1 MKKNERQNG
10 QNGQSK
16 QNKQNKKIEPRL
28 DLQIQFFLVCLLEFV
43 VVALLAYLI
52 GLTIEKLLG
61 VTVNVPVFVWAIAVS
76 IVIGG
81 GISVWITKKFFDPVA
96 HLKAAMREVA
106 GGNFKVKVE
115 TDSKLRDI
123 RSIYADFNAMV
134 HELSAIETLQTDF
147 ISGVSHE
154 FKTPI
159 AAIEGYTQL
168 LQDHT
173 LSDEERDAY
182 VEKILYNTGRLS
194 GLVGNILLLSKINNR
209 TAKLTK
215 NLYRL
220 DEQIRQ
226 TIVATENKWGAKDID
241 FDVDL
246 AEVLWSG
253 HEMLLYHVWSNLLDN
268 AIKFSPRG
276 GTIRMR
282 LRRNEAGVVFTICD
296 EGPGIPAGEAERI
309 FGKFYQ
315 SDASHEAEG
324 NGLGLALVKSI
335 VTVHDGSVSVE
346 PGTSLFTVF
355 LPEAG
360 NT

>member
-1 MKKNERQNG
+1 MKKNEQQGR
-10 QNGQSK
+10 
-16 QNKQNKKIEPRL
+16 KIAPRL
-28 DLQIQFFLVCLLEFV
+28 DLQVRFFLVCLLEFV
-43 VVALLAYLI
+43 AVALLAYL
-52 GLTIEKLLG
+52 LSLMIEKLLG
-61 VTVNVPVFVWAIAVS
+61 VTVNVPIFVWAIAIS

-81 GISVWITKKFFDPVA
+81 GISIWMTKKFFDPVA
-96 HLKAAMREVA
+96 RLKEAMREVA

-134 HELSAIETLQTDF
+134 RELSAIETLQTDF

-154 FKTPI
+154 FKTPLG
-159 AAIEGYTQL
+159 AIEGYTQL

-173 LSDEERDAY
+173 LSDAEREAY

-194 GLVGNILLLSKINNR
+194 ALVGNILLLSKINNR
-209 TAKLTK
+209 SAKLTK
-215 NLYRL
+215 NRYRL

-226 TIVATENKWGAKDID
+226 AIVATENKWGAKDID

-246 AEVLWSG
+246 AEVLWLG
-253 HEMLLYHVWSNLLDN
+253 HELLLYHVWSNLLDN

-276 GTIRMR
+276 GVIRMR
-282 LRRNEAGVVFTICD
+282 LRRNEAGVVFTISD

-315 SDASHEAEG
+315 SDASHESEG
-324 NGLGLALVKSI
+324 NGLGLALVKTI
-335 VTVHDGSVSVE
+335 VTVHDGTVSVE
-346 PGTSLFTVF
+346 PGTSQFTVF
-355 LPEAG
+355 LPESG

>member
-1 MKKNERQNG
+1 MRRDERQG
-10 QNGQSK
+10 
-16 QNKQNKKIEPRL
+16 KKITPRL
-28 DLQIQFFLVCLLEFV
+28 DLQLQFFLVCLIEFV
-43 VVALLAYLI
+43 AVALLAYLLS
-52 GLTIEKLLG
+52 LTIEKLLG
-61 VTVNVPVFVWAIAVS
+61 VTVNVPIFVWAIAVS

-81 GISVWITKKFFDPVA
+81 GISIWITKKFFDPVA

-106 GGNFKVKVE
+106 GGNFRVKVE

-134 HELSAIETLQTDF
+134 RELSAIETLQTDF

-173 LSDEERDAY
+173 LSDAERDAY

-194 GLVGNILLLSKINNR
+194 GLVGNILLLSKIENR
-209 TAKLTK
+209 TATLTK
-215 NLYRL
+215 NRYRL

-226 TIVATENKWGAKDID
+226 AIVATENKWSVRDIE

-253 HEMLLYHVWSNLLDN
+253 HETLLYHVWSNLLDN

-282 LRRNEAGVVFTICD
+282 LRRTEEGVVFTVSD
-296 EGPGIPAGEAERI
+296 EGPGISAGEEERI

-315 SDASHEAEG
+315 SEASHEAEG
-324 NGLGLALVKSI
+324 NGLGLALVRTI
-335 VTVHDGSVSVE
+335 VTLHGGTVSVE

-355 LPEAG
+355 LPETGQSDKSAV
-360 NT
+360 

>member
-1 MKKNERQNG
+1 MKKNEQQGR
-10 QNGQSK
+10 
-16 QNKQNKKIEPRL
+16 KIAPRL
-28 DLQIQFFLVCLLEFV
+28 DLQVRFFLVCLLEFV
-43 VVALLAYLI
+43 AVALLAYL
-52 GLTIEKLLG
+52 LSLMIEKLLG
-61 VTVNVPVFVWAIAVS
+61 VTVNVPIFVWAIAIS

-81 GISVWITKKFFDPVA
+81 GISIWITKKFFDPVA
-96 HLKAAMREVA
+96 RLKEAMREVA

-134 HELSAIETLQTDF
+134 RELSAIETLQTDF

-154 FKTPI
+154 FKTPLG
-159 AAIEGYTQL
+159 AIEGYTQL

-173 LSDEERDAY
+173 LSDAEREAY

-194 GLVGNILLLSKINNR
+194 ALVGNILLLSKINNR
-209 TAKLTK
+209 SAKLTK
-215 NLYRL
+215 NRYRL

-226 TIVATENKWGAKDID
+226 AIVATENKWGAKDID

-246 AEVLWSG
+246 AEVLWLG
-253 HEMLLYHVWSNLLDN
+253 HELLLYHVWSNLLDN

-276 GTIRMR
+276 GVIRMR
-282 LRRNEAGVVFTICD
+282 LRRNEAGVVFTISD

-315 SDASHEAEG
+315 SDASHESEG
-324 NGLGLALVKSI
+324 NGLGLALVKTI
-335 VTVHDGSVSVE
+335 VTVHDGTVSVE
-346 PGTSLFTVF
+346 PGTSQFTVF
-355 LPEAG
+355 LPESG

>member
-1 MKKNERQNG
+1 MKKNEQQGR
-10 QNGQSK
+10 
-16 QNKQNKKIEPRL
+16 KIAPRL
-28 DLQIQFFLVCLLEFV
+28 DLQVRFFLVCLLEFV
-43 VVALLAYLI
+43 AVALLAYL
-52 GLTIEKLLG
+52 LSLMIEKLLG
-61 VTVNVPVFVWAIAVS
+61 VTVNVPIFVWAIAIS

-81 GISVWITKKFFDPVA
+81 GISIWMTKKFFDPVA
-96 HLKAAMREVA
+96 RLKEAMREVA

-134 HELSAIETLQTDF
+134 RELSAIETLQTDF

-154 FKTPI
+154 FKTPLG
-159 AAIEGYTQL
+159 AIEGYTQL

-173 LSDEERDAY
+173 LSDAERGAY

-194 GLVGNILLLSKINNR
+194 ALVGNILLLSKINNR
-209 TAKLTK
+209 SAKLTK
-215 NLYRL
+215 NRYRL

-226 TIVATENKWGAKDID
+226 AIVATENKWGAKDID

-246 AEVLWSG
+246 AEVLWLG
-253 HEMLLYHVWSNLLDN
+253 HELLLYHVWSNLLDN

-276 GTIRMR
+276 GVIRMR
-282 LRRNEAGVVFTICD
+282 LRRNEAGVVFTISD

-315 SDASHEAEG
+315 SDASHESEG
-324 NGLGLALVKSI
+324 NGLGLALVKTI
-335 VTVHDGSVSVE
+335 VTVHDGTVSVE
-346 PGTSLFTVF
+346 PGTSQFTVF
-355 LPEAG
+355 LPESG

>member
-10 QNGQSK
+10 QSKQNK

-28 DLQIQFFLVCLLEFV
+28 DLQIQFFLICLLEFV

-81 GISVWITKKFFDPVA
+81 GISVWITKKFFNPVA

-115 TDSKLRDI
+115 TDSKLEDI

-173 LSDEERDAY
+173 LSLYVRLEADFLLFFFPVAVLDAVVDKLVQY
-182 VEKILYNTGRLS
+182 KDQPLLICKHLYISHRHFQLYPA
-194 GLVGNILLLSKINNR
+194 
-209 TAKLTK
+209 AKEFIFVLHGHGP
-215 NLYRL
+215 
-220 DEQIRQ
+220 DQIRQ
-226 TIVATENKWGAKDID
+226 
-241 FDVDL
+241 
-246 AEVLWSG
+246 
-253 HEMLLYHVWSNLLDN
+253 
-268 AIKFSPRG
+268 
-276 GTIRMR
+276 GTIPDSVI
-282 LRRNEAGVVFTICD
+282 LF
-296 EGPGIPAGEAERI
+296 RI
-309 FGKFYQ
+309 FTADIIKNLIQ
-315 SDASHEAEG
+315 IALDPV
-324 NGLGLALVKSI
+324 NGTG
-335 VTVHDGSVSVE
+335 H
-346 PGTSLFTVF
+346 F
-355 LPEAG
+355 LPCRVLFLSLIVNSQPQRG
-360 NT
+360 HRQLDLMDP

>member
-1 MKKNERQNG
+1 MKKNEQQGR
-10 QNGQSK
+10 
-16 QNKQNKKIEPRL
+16 KIAPRL
-28 DLQIQFFLVCLLEFV
+28 DLQVRFFLVCLLEFV
-43 VVALLAYLI
+43 AVALLAYL
-52 GLTIEKLLG
+52 LSLMIEKLLG
-61 VTVNVPVFVWAIAVS
+61 VTVNVPIFVWAIAIS

-81 GISVWITKKFFDPVA
+81 GISIWITKKFFDPVA
-96 HLKAAMREVA
+96 RLKEAMREVA

-134 HELSAIETLQTDF
+134 RELSAIETLQTDF

-154 FKTPI
+154 FKTPLG
-159 AAIEGYTQL
+159 AIEGYTQL

-173 LSDEERDAY
+173 LSDAEREAY

-194 GLVGNILLLSKINNR
+194 ALVGNILLLSKINNR
-209 TAKLTK
+209 SAKLTK
-215 NLYRL
+215 NRYRL

-226 TIVATENKWGAKDID
+226 AIVATENKWGAKDID

-246 AEVLWSG
+246 AEVLWLG

-276 GTIRMR
+276 GVIRMR
-282 LRRNEAGVVFTICD
+282 LRRNEAGVVFTISD
-296 EGPGIPAGEAERI
+296 EGPGIPAGEAERV

-315 SDASHEAEG
+315 SDASHESEG
-324 NGLGLALVKSI
+324 NGLGLALVKTI
-335 VTVHDGSVSVE
+335 VTVHDGTVSVE
-346 PGTSLFTVF
+346 PGTSQFTVF
-355 LPEAG
+355 LPESG

>member
-1 MKKNERQNG
+1 MKKNEQQGR
-10 QNGQSK
+10 
-16 QNKQNKKIEPRL
+16 KIAPRL
-28 DLQIQFFLVCLLEFV
+28 DLQVRFFLVCLLEFV
-43 VVALLAYLI
+43 AVALLAYL
-52 GLTIEKLLG
+52 LSLMIEKLLG
-61 VTVNVPVFVWAIAVS
+61 VTVNVPIFVWAIAIS

-81 GISVWITKKFFDPVA
+81 GISIWMTKKFFDPVA
-96 HLKAAMREVA
+96 RLKEAMREVA

-134 HELSAIETLQTDF
+134 RELSAIETLQTDF

-154 FKTPI
+154 FKTPLG
-159 AAIEGYTQL
+159 AIEGYTQL

-173 LSDEERDAY
+173 LSDAEREAY

-194 GLVGNILLLSKINNR
+194 ALVGNILLLSKINNR
-209 TAKLTK
+209 SAKLTK
-215 NLYRL
+215 NRYRL

-226 TIVATENKWGAKDID
+226 AIVATENKWGAKDID

-246 AEVLWSG
+246 AEVLWLG

-276 GTIRMR
+276 GVIRMR
-282 LRRNEAGVVFTICD
+282 LRRNEAGVVFTISD

-315 SDASHEAEG
+315 SDASHESEG
-324 NGLGLALVKSI
+324 NGLGLALVKTI
-335 VTVHDGSVSVE
+335 VTVHDGTVSVE
-346 PGTSLFTVF
+346 PGTSQFTVF
-355 LPEAG
+355 LPESG